1 MFVVLSAA
9 RGEDEALGG
18 GLGFGGWEL
27 PIKDAHF
34 YEKYHQQKK
43 GYS

>member
-18 GLGFGGWEL
+18 GLGT
-27 PIKDAHF
+27 AHKGRPF
-34 YEKYHQQKK
+34 LLKISPAKKK

>member
-9 RGEDEALGG
+9 RGEEGVV
-18 GLGFGGWEL
+18 FWEL